1 MDDDRPDGPRR
12 NSLPVPAERR
22 PGRPHVVTSPG
33 AGADSEQPPS
43 TADPRSAPD
52 SPDADRESRTT
63 GTESEPVEQITRLQ
77 GERDAHLETLRRV
90 TAEFDNYRKRMLREQ
105 TTHLDRAAE
114 GVLSQL
120 LPVLDAVEIGAR
132 HHPEALGAVHK
143 QLQQTLAA
151 EGLHRID
158 PLGEPFDPAEHE
170 AAPPEH
176 SEPHA
181 VIPLHRKEIE
191 PGAVV
196 AEVLRPGYHV
206 HGHLIRPALVR
217 VASGD

>member
-22 PGRPHVVTSPG
+22 PGKPHVVTAPK
-33 AGADSEQPPS
+33 AEPP
-43 TADPRSAPD
+43 
-52 SPDADRESRTT
+52 
-63 GTESEPVEQITRLQ
+63 GTEPPDPAEGGAATEPGEQISRLR

-114 GVLSQL
+114 GLLREL
-120 LPVLDAVEIGAR
+120 LPVLDAVEIGAQ
-132 HHPEALGAVHK
+132 HNPEALGAVHK

-158 PLGEPFDPAEHE
+158 PLGEPFEPAEHE
-170 AAPPEH
+170 AVPPER

-181 VIPLHRKEIE
+181 VIPLHREEID
-191 PGAVV
+191 PGAVIT
-196 AEVLRPGYHV
+196 EVLRPGYQV

-217 VASGD
+217 VDR

>member
-22 PGRPHVVTSPG
+22 PGRPHVVTSPRAEPPG
-33 AGADSEQPPS
+33 TAEPPS
-43 TADPRSAPD
+43 TPDPAEVGASA
-52 SPDADRESRTT
+52 
-63 GTESEPVEQITRLQ
+63 EPGEQISRLQ

-114 GVLSQL
+114 GLLREL
-120 LPVLDAVEIGAR
+120 LPVLDAVEIGAQ
-132 HHPEALGAVHK
+132 HNPEALGAVHK

-158 PLGEPFDPAEHE
+158 PLHEPFDPAEHE
-170 AAPPEH
+170 AAQ
-176 SEPHA
+176 SEPGTVVRLRDDDA
-181 VIPLHRKEIE
+181 QAD
-191 PGAVV
+191 AVV
-196 AEVLRPGYHV
+196 SEVLRPGYRM

-217 VASGD
+217 VASGG

>member
-12 NSLPVPAERR
+12 NSLPVPAEHR
-22 PGRPHVVTSPG
+22 PGRPHVVTSPRT
-33 AGADSEQPPS
+33 EPPG
-43 TADPRSAPD
+43 TTPPAEGGGSAEPD
-52 SPDADRESRTT
+52 
-63 GTESEPVEQITRLQ
+63 EQISRLR

-105 TTHLDRAAE
+105 TAHLDRAAE
-114 GVLSQL
+114 GLLRDL
-120 LPVLDAVEIGAR
+120 LPVLDAVEIGAA
-132 HHPEALGAVHK
+132 HNPEALSAVHS

-170 AAPPEH
+170 AVPPER
-176 SEPHA
+176 SEPRA
-181 VIPLHRKEIE
+181 VIPLHREEIG
-191 PGAVV
+191 PGAVIT
-196 AEVLRPGYHV
+196 EVLRPGYQV

-217 VASGD
+217 VGH